1 MLSPQNFKHNRSVE
15 VQEKK
20 VGDTAGPVTQFQS
33 YGSESVDMELV
44 IDGTGFNTKTGGG
57 GSQGFEGKAQ
67 DVDSEVNKLTDIV
80 YNYQGDIHKPYYLLV
95 EWSTYVFRGQL
106 KSFDVDYTLFDMDG
120 VPLRAKIKLSITVHR
135 DPASNGSAGRSS
147 PDMTHVKTV
156 RVGDSL
162 PLMCKEVYGKMNYY
176 LQVAEHNGLTNFREL
191 EIGENL
197 EFPPLD
203 R

>member
-1 MLSPQNFKHNRSVE
+1 MISPENFKHNRSVE

-33 YGSESVDMELV
+33 YGSESLDIDIV
-44 IDGTGFNTKTGGG
+44 IDGTGFNTPTGGG
-57 GSQGFEGKAQ
+57 SRKGFEGGAE
-67 DVDSEVNKLTDIV
+67 DVDAQVEKLTNIV
-80 YNYQGDIHKPYYLLV
+80 YNYKGDIHKPYYLLV
-95 EWSTYVFRGQL
+95 EWSKFAFKGQL
-106 KSFDVDYTLFDMDG
+106 KAFDVDFTLFNKDG
-120 VPLRAKIKLSITVHR
+120 DPLRARVKMSITIHK
-135 DPASNGSAGRSS
+135 DPATNGSSGRNS

-162 PLMCKEVYGKMNYY
+162 PLLCKEVYGKMQYY

-191 EIGENL
+191 EVGENL
-197 EFPPLD
+197 EFPPLE